1 MEEGGTG
8 AGHYRQKR
16 ANEKAVRHTGH
27 VRRECP
33 QYVRGKA
40 LGRKVQSKLGV

>member
-1 MEEGGTG
+1 MEREEQG

-27 VRRECP
+27 KESVLSMLEERLWE
-33 QYVRGKA
+33 
-40 LGRKVQSKLGV
+40 GRFSPS